1 MTQLTRWIYLIFIEN
16 SIQSE
21 QNTFSSQVHIGT
33 FSRIDLMLGHKVSL
47 TKFKK
52 VKNISSIFL
61 DHNVM
66 RLVINYRKKKK
77 NPVKTQTRG
86 G

>member
-1 MTQLTRWIYLIFIEN
+1 MTQLTTWIYLIFIEN
-16 SIQSE
+16 SLSR

-47 TKFKK
+47 TKFKE

-61 DHNVM
+61 DHNAM
-66 RLVINYRKKKK
+66 R
-77 NPVKTQTRG
+77 
-86 G
+86 